1 MVAQVSSIIG
11 ALILV
16 GWLYWLTAR
25 VQNLLTLAETAATNA
40 EKAAAAALR
49 MASAA
54 PPQAARGSEPA
65 TSPEPVRL
73 EQHIASDSGSG
84 SVLNEPPADDSTAAR
99 AASAEAAPSTAPMSA
114 VIEAEKRAMIER
126 EFAVHGE
133 PHTFRFRTVGGR
145 EPTAG
150 EKDS

>member
-1 MVAQVSSIIG
+1 MVAQVSSIVG

-49 MASAA
+49 MASVA
-54 PPQAARGSEPA
+54 PPPTARDSAAATQSPA
-65 TSPEPVRL
+65 GPQVAP
-73 EQHIASDSGSG
+73 DSGSG
-84 SVLNEPPADDSTAAR
+84 TVLDEPPADDAAAAR
-99 AASAEAAPSTAPMSA
+99 ATPAEAAPSTAPMSA

-133 PHTFRFRTVGGR
+133 PHTFRFRTVGDK
-145 EPTAG
+145 E
-150 EKDS
+150 S